1 MKILD
6 ISKFK
11 EMLIGGATLL
21 EINKDYVDSLNVF
34 PVPDG
39 DTGTNMSKT
48 LTSAVSEVDS
58 KDYDN
63 FEDLLTDFSKGAL
76 KGARG
81 NSGVILS
88 QIVKGISKSLSEAKT
103 INTKAFAKALQNAT
117 DVAYSAV
124 SKPKEGTIL
133 TVIRY
138 IAEKSSTLANKNSSF
153 IAFFDAIIEKGE
165 EILSKTPDMLPV
177 LKKAGVVDAG
187 GKGLIFVFQ
196 GFNNVLKG
204 VPMERVAHDDENSL
218 EDAMDNFSADIHDL
232 ENIKFAYCTE
242 YFIINLKNKTTEE
255 DIEKLR
261 DKLMAIGDSV
271 IAIGDLSM
279 VKVHVHTNQPNKALQ
294 YALSLGELDRIKIE
308 NMLEQNRALIKKHEA
323 NKKPLAMVSICSG
336 GGLASIFKELGVDTV
351 IQGGQTMNPSVND
364 ILNVIENVNSDNI
377 IVLPNNKNII
387 LAAEQAVELSSKNV
401 KVVKTVNV
409 PEGIACAVAFDINQ
423 DIDTNVEVMQEA
435 FGEVAYGEVT
445 YAVRNTNLDGFDLQE
460 GDIIGITSKKIVSK
474 GAEVDDVT
482 MEVIENLVDEDK
494 SVITLYY
501 GEGVT
506 NDDANALKDILA
518 DKYDECDVEVY
529 EGGQN
534 HYFYMISVEWYK
546 AYFCKFL
553 LIWLL
558 CGLLYA
564 SLIF

>member
-11 EMLIGGATLL
+11 EMVIGGATLL

-48 LTSAVSEVDS
+48 LTSAVSEIDG

-63 FEDLLTDFSKGAL
+63 FEDLLNDFSKGAL

-88 QIVKGISKSLSEAKT
+88 QIVKGIAKALAEAKQ

-117 DVAYSAV
+117 DIAYSAV

-138 IAEKSSTLANKNSSF
+138 MAEKSSSIANKNSSF
-153 IAFFDAIIEKGE
+153 IAFFDTLIEKGE
-165 EILSKTPDMLPV
+165 EILNKTPDMLPV

-204 VPMERVAHDDENSL
+204 VPMERVAHDNDDV
-218 EDAMDNFSADIHDL
+218 EDAMDNFNGDIHDL

-294 YALSLGELDRIKIE
+294 YALSMGEIDRIKIE

-364 ILNVIENVNSDNI
+364 ILNVIERVNSDNI

-409 PEGIACAVAFDINQ
+409 PEGIACAVAFDINH
-423 DIDTNVEVMQEA
+423 DIDTNIEAMQEA

-445 YAVRNTNLDGFDLQE
+445 YAVRNTNLDGFELQE
-460 GDIIGITSKKIVSK
+460 GDIIGITGKKIVSK
-474 GAEVDDVT
+474 GAEVDAVT
-482 MEVIENLVDEDK
+482 LEVIENLVDEDK

-506 NDDANALKDILA
+506 EEQSNNLKDLLA

-534 HYFYMISVEWYK
+534 HYFYLISVE
-546 AYFCKFL
+546 
-553 LIWLL
+553 
-558 CGLLYA
+558 
-564 SLIF
+564 

>member
-11 EMLIGGATLL
+11 EMVIGGATLL

-48 LTSAVSEVDS
+48 LTSAVSEIDG

-63 FEDLLTDFSKGAL
+63 FEDLLNDFSKGAL

-88 QIVKGISKSLSEAKT
+88 QIVKGIAKALAEAKQ

-117 DVAYSAV
+117 DIAYSAV

-138 IAEKSSTLANKNSSF
+138 MAEKSSSIANKNSSF
-153 IAFFDAIIEKGE
+153 IAFFDTLIEKGE
-165 EILSKTPDMLPV
+165 EILNKTPDMLPV

-204 VPMERVAHDDENSL
+204 VPMERVAHDNDDV
-218 EDAMDNFSADIHDL
+218 EDAMDNFNGDIHDL

-255 DIEKLR
+255 DIEKLK

-294 YALSLGELDRIKIE
+294 YALSLGEIDRIKIE

-364 ILNVIENVNSDNI
+364 ILNVIEKVNSDNI

-401 KVVKTVNV
+401 RVVKTVNV
-409 PEGIACAVAFDINQ
+409 PEGIACAVAFDINH
-423 DIDTNVEVMQEA
+423 DIDSNVDVMQEA
-435 FGEVAYGEVT
+435 FGEVSYGEVT
-445 YAVRNTNLDGFDLQE
+445 YAVRNTNLDGFELQE
-460 GDIIGITSKKIVSK
+460 GDIIGITGKKIVSK
-474 GAEVDDVT
+474 GAEVADVT
-482 MEVIENLVDEDK
+482 LDVVDNLVDEDK

-501 GEGVT
+501 GEGT
-506 NDDANALKDILA
+506 TEEQANNLRDVLA

-534 HYFYMISVEWYK
+534 HYFYMISVE
-546 AYFCKFL
+546 
-553 LIWLL
+553 
-558 CGLLYA
+558 
-564 SLIF
+564 

>member
-11 EMLIGGATLL
+11 EMVIGGATLL

-58 KDYDN
+58 KEYDN
-63 FEDLLTDFSKGAL
+63 FEDLLNDFSKGAL

-88 QIVKGISKSLSEAKT
+88 QIVKGINKSLAEAKV
-103 INTKAFAKALQNAT
+103 INTKSFAKALQNAT

-138 IAEKSSTLANKNSSF
+138 MAEKSSSLANKHSSF
-153 IAFFDAIIEKGE
+153 IAFFDALIEKGE
-165 EILSKTPDMLPV
+165 EILNKTPDMLPV

-204 VPMERVAHDDENSL
+204 VPMERVAHDDENSI
-218 EDAMDNFSADIHDL
+218 EDAIDNFSGDIHDL

-294 YALSLGELDRIKIE
+294 YALSMGELDRIKIE

-323 NKKPLAMVSICSG
+323 NKKPIAMVSICSG

-364 ILNVIENVNSDNI
+364 ILNVIENVNSDNV

-401 KVVKTVNV
+401 RVVKTVNV
-409 PEGIACAVAFDINQ
+409 PEGIACAVAFDINR
-423 DIDTNVEVMQEA
+423 DIDANVEAMQDA
-435 FGEVAYGEVT
+435 YSEVSYGEVT
-445 YAVRNTNLDGFDLQE
+445 YAVRKTNLDGFDLQE
-460 GDIIGITSKKIVSK
+460 GDIIGITGKKIVSK
-474 GAEVDDVT
+474 GAEVSDVT
-482 MEVIENLVDEDK
+482 FDVIGNLVDEDK

-506 NDDANALKDILA
+506 EEQANSLKETLA

-534 HYFYMISVEWYK
+534 HYFYMISVE
-546 AYFCKFL
+546 
-553 LIWLL
+553 
-558 CGLLYA
+558 
-564 SLIF
+564 

>member
-11 EMLIGGATLL
+11 EMVIGGATLL

-58 KDYDN
+58 KEYDN
-63 FEDLLTDFSKGAL
+63 FEDLLNDFSKGAL

-88 QIVKGISKSLSEAKT
+88 QIVKGINKSLAEAKV
-103 INTKAFAKALQNAT
+103 INTKSFAKALQNAT

-138 IAEKSSTLANKNSSF
+138 MAEKSSSLANKHSSF
-153 IAFFDAIIEKGE
+153 IAFFDALIEKGE
-165 EILSKTPDMLPV
+165 EILNKTPDMLPV

-204 VPMERVAHDDENSL
+204 VPMERVAHDDENSI
-218 EDAMDNFSADIHDL
+218 EDAIDNFSGDIHDL

-294 YALSLGELDRIKIE
+294 YALSMGELDRIKIE

-323 NKKPLAMVSICSG
+323 NKKPIAMVSICSG
-336 GGLASIFKELGVDTV
+336 GGLATIFKELGVDTV

-364 ILNVIENVNSDNI
+364 ILNVIENVNSDNV

-401 KVVKTVNV
+401 KVVQTVNV
-409 PEGIACAVAFDINQ
+409 PEGIACAVAFDINR
-423 DIDTNVEVMQEA
+423 DIDANVEAMQEA
-435 FGEVAYGEVT
+435 YSEVSYGEVT
-445 YAVRNTNLDGFDLQE
+445 YAVRKTNLDGFDLQE
-460 GDIIGITSKKIVSK
+460 GDIIGITDKKIVSK
-474 GAEVDDVT
+474 GADVSDVT
-482 MEVIENLVDEDK
+482 FDVIGNLVDEDK

-506 NDDANALKDILA
+506 EEQANSLKETLA

-534 HYFYMISVEWYK
+534 HYFYMISVE
-546 AYFCKFL
+546 
-553 LIWLL
+553 
-558 CGLLYA
+558 
-564 SLIF
+564 

>member
-48 LTSAVSEVDS
+48 LMSAVTAIES
-58 KDYDN
+58 KEYDVL
-63 FEDLLTDFSKGAL
+63 EDMLNDFSRGAL
-76 KGARG
+76 QGARG

-88 QIVKGISKSLSEAKT
+88 QIVKGIAKSLSEVKQIT
-103 INTKAFAKALQNAT
+103 TKAFAKALQNAT

-124 SKPKEGTIL
+124 TKPKEGTIL

-138 IAEKSSTLANKNSSF
+138 MAEKSSGLATKHSGF
-153 IAFFDAIIEKGE
+153 IAFFDALIAKGT
-165 EILSKTPDMLPV
+165 EILDKTPDMLPV

-196 GFNNVLKG
+196 GFVNVLKG
-204 VPMERVAHDDENSL
+204 VPMERVEHEPADVFDDAL
-218 EDAMDNFSADIHDL
+218 DGFSGDIHDL
-232 ENIKFAYCTE
+232 ENIKYAYCTE

-279 VKVHVHTNQPNKALQ
+279 VKVHVHTNHPNKALQ
-294 YALSLGELDRIKIE
+294 YALSLGEIDRIKIE
-308 NMLEQNRALIKKHEA
+308 NMLEQNRALIKKHEES
-323 NKKPLAMVSICSG
+323 KKPLAMVSICSG
-336 GGLASIFKELGVDTV
+336 GGLAAIFKELGVDIV
-351 IQGGQTMNPSVND
+351 VQGGQTMNPSVND
-364 ILNVIENVNSDNI
+364 ILSVIEKVNSDNV

-387 LAAEQAVELSSKNV
+387 LAAEQAVELSTKNV
-401 KVVKTVNV
+401 RVVKTVNV
-409 PEGIACAVAFDINQ
+409 PEGIACAVAFDMEQ
-423 DIDTNVEVMQEA
+423 DIDTNVETMQEA
-435 FGEVAYGEVT
+435 YREVAYGEVT
-445 YAVRNTNLDGFDLQE
+445 YAVRNTKLDGFDLKE
-460 GDIIGITSKKIVSK
+460 GDVIGITDKKIVAK
-474 GAEVDDVT
+474 GELASEVAMDV
-482 MEVIENLVDEDK
+482 VSNLVDDDK

-506 NDDANALKDILA
+506 EEEAGNLRDILA
-518 DKYDECDVEVY
+518 DKYTDCDVDVY

-534 HYFYMISVEWYK
+534 HYFYMISAE
-546 AYFCKFL
+546 
-553 LIWLL
+553 
-558 CGLLYA
+558 
-564 SLIF
+564 

>member
-11 EMLIGGATLL
+11 EMVIGGATLL

-48 LTSAVSEVDS
+48 LTSAVSEIDG

-63 FEDLLTDFSKGAL
+63 FEDLLNDFSKGAL

-88 QIVKGISKSLSEAKT
+88 QIVKGIAKALAEAKQ

-117 DVAYSAV
+117 DIAYSAV

-138 IAEKSSTLANKNSSF
+138 MAEKSSSIANKNSSF
-153 IAFFDAIIEKGE
+153 IAFFDALIEKGE
-165 EILSKTPDMLPV
+165 EILNKTPDMLPV

-204 VPMERVAHDDENSL
+204 VPMERVAHDNDDV
-218 EDAMDNFSADIHDL
+218 EDAMDNFNGDIHDL

-294 YALSLGELDRIKIE
+294 YALSMGEIDRIKIE

-364 ILNVIENVNSDNI
+364 ILNVIERVNSDNI

-409 PEGIACAVAFDINQ
+409 PEGIACAVAFDINH
-423 DIDTNVEVMQEA
+423 DIDTNIEAMQEA

-445 YAVRNTNLDGFDLQE
+445 YAVRNTNLDGFELQE
-460 GDIIGITSKKIVSK
+460 GDIIGITGKKIVSK
-474 GAEVDDVT
+474 GAEVDAVT
-482 MEVIENLVDEDK
+482 LEVIENLVDEDK

-506 NDDANALKDILA
+506 EEQSNNLKDLLA

-534 HYFYMISVEWYK
+534 HYFYLISVE
-546 AYFCKFL
+546 
-553 LIWLL
+553 
-558 CGLLYA
+558 
-564 SLIF
+564 

>member
-11 EMLIGGATLL
+11 EMVIGGATLL

-48 LTSAVSEVDS
+48 LTSAVSEIDG

-63 FEDLLTDFSKGAL
+63 FEDLLNDFSKGAL

-88 QIVKGISKSLSEAKT
+88 QIVKGIAKALAEAKQ

-117 DVAYSAV
+117 DIAYSAV

-138 IAEKSSTLANKNSSF
+138 MAEKSSSIANKNSSF
-153 IAFFDAIIEKGE
+153 IAFFDTLIEKGE
-165 EILSKTPDMLPV
+165 EILNKTPDMLPV

-204 VPMERVAHDDENSL
+204 VPMERVAHDNDDV
-218 EDAMDNFSADIHDL
+218 EDAMDNFNGDIHDL

-294 YALSLGELDRIKIE
+294 YALSMGEIDRIKIE

-364 ILNVIENVNSDNI
+364 ILNVIERVNSDNI

-409 PEGIACAVAFDINQ
+409 PEGIACAVAFDINH
-423 DIDTNVEVMQEA
+423 DIDTNIEAMQEA

-445 YAVRNTNLDGFDLQE
+445 YAVRNTNLDGFELQE
-460 GDIIGITSKKIVSK
+460 GDIIGITGKKIVSK
-474 GAEVDDVT
+474 GAEVDAVT
-482 MEVIENLVDEDK
+482 LEVIENLVDEDK

-506 NDDANALKDILA
+506 EEQANNLKALLA

-534 HYFYMISVEWYK
+534 HYFYLISVE
-546 AYFCKFL
+546 
-553 LIWLL
+553 
-558 CGLLYA
+558 
-564 SLIF
+564 

>member
-11 EMLIGGATLL
+11 EMVIGGATLL

-48 LTSAVSEVDS
+48 LTSAVSEIDG

-63 FEDLLTDFSKGAL
+63 FEDLLNDFSKGAL

-88 QIVKGISKSLSEAKT
+88 QIVKGIAKALAEAKQ

-117 DVAYSAV
+117 DIAYSAV

-138 IAEKSSTLANKNSSF
+138 MAEKSSSIANKNSSF
-153 IAFFDAIIEKGE
+153 IAFFDALIDKGE
-165 EILSKTPDMLPV
+165 EILNKTPDMLPV

-187 GKGLIFVFQ
+187 GKGVIFVFQ

-204 VPMERVAHDDENSL
+204 VPMERVAHDNDDV
-218 EDAMDNFSADIHDL
+218 EDAMDNFNGDIHDL

-294 YALSLGELDRIKIE
+294 YALSMGEIDRIKIE

-364 ILNVIENVNSDNI
+364 ILNVIERVNSDNI

-409 PEGIACAVAFDINQ
+409 PEGIACAVAFDINH
-423 DIDTNVEVMQEA
+423 DIDTNIEAMQEA

-445 YAVRNTNLDGFDLQE
+445 YAVRNTNLDGFELQE
-460 GDIIGITSKKIVSK
+460 GDIIGITGKKIVSK
-474 GAEVDDVT
+474 GAEVDAVT
-482 MEVIENLVDEDK
+482 LEVIENLVDEDK

-506 NDDANALKDILA
+506 EEQSNNLKDLLA

-534 HYFYMISVEWYK
+534 HYFYLISVE
-546 AYFCKFL
+546 
-553 LIWLL
+553 
-558 CGLLYA
+558 
-564 SLIF
+564 

>member
-11 EMLIGGATLL
+11 EMIIGGATLL

-48 LTSAVSEVDS
+48 LTSAVSEIDN

-63 FEDLLTDFSKGAL
+63 FEDLLNDFSKGAL

-88 QIVKGISKSLSEAKT
+88 QIVKGIAKSLAEAKT

-124 SKPKEGTIL
+124 TKPKEGTIL

-138 IAEKSSTLANKNSSF
+138 MAEKSTSLASKNSTF
-153 IAFFDAIIEKGE
+153 IAFFDALIEKGE

-204 VPMERVAHDDENSL
+204 VPMERVAHENENSL
-218 EDAMDNFSADIHDL
+218 EDAFDNFSGDIHDL
-232 ENIKFAYCTE
+232 ENIKYAYCTE

-294 YALSLGELDRIKIE
+294 YALSLGEIDRIKIE
-308 NMLEQNRALIKKHEA
+308 NMLEQNRALIKKQEA

-364 ILNVIENVNSDNI
+364 ILNVIERVNSDNI
-377 IVLPNNKNII
+377 IILPNNKNII
-387 LAAEQAVELSSKNV
+387 LAAEQAVELSTKNV
-401 KVVKTVNV
+401 KVIKTVNV
-409 PEGIACAVAFDINQ
+409 PEGIACAVAFDINH
-423 DIDTNVEVMQEA
+423 DIDTNIEAMQDAYSEVS
-435 FGEVAYGEVT
+435 YGEVT

-460 GDIIGITSKKIVSK
+460 GDVIGITSKKIVAK
-474 GAEVDDVT
+474 GAEVSDVT
-482 MEVIENLVDEDK
+482 LDVISNLVDEDK

-501 GEGVT
+501 GEGIT
-506 NDDANALKDILA
+506 EEQANSLKDILA
-518 DKYDECDVEVY
+518 EKYDECDVEAY

-534 HYFYMISVEWYK
+534 HYYYMISVE
-546 AYFCKFL
+546 
-553 LIWLL
+553 
-558 CGLLYA
+558 
-564 SLIF
+564 